1 MKTIKNI
8 AILGILILTGTI
20 AKAQDKI
27 LLRAKADTIHCK
39 ILEVGVNEI
48 KYKLWPVDESMP
60 VMVEKKDRIRRI
72 IFENGTIMRF
82 SEDEFTN
89 EANYADQ
96 RKMAV
101 KVDLYAFTRGVFS
114 SAFEYSIKPGMSVEA
129 GLGVIGI
136 SQPNSEIYSYDKAQG
151 AFVRLGVKFINTP
164 TYYMSGMRYSHIL
177 KGGYIRPEL
186 VLASNTNT
194 STYTDYVYNSTTQT
208 YSYVTET
215 QTLKVNGTAVFTNFG
230 KQWVF
235 NDVFCVD
242 FFIGLGIGKK
252 KVTYSNSGSNGN
264 MLYGGQSY
272 TFIDETGGYGFIAFT
287 EQDNRVAFSTQTGI
301 KIGMLIGAKGTAK
314 KK

>member
-1 MKTIKNI
+1 MKTIKNLALFGVLLLASNW
-8 AILGILILTGTI
+8 AI
-20 AKAQDKI
+20 AQDKI
-27 LLRAKADTIHCK
+27 LLRAKVDTIQCK

-48 KYKLWPVDESMP
+48 KYKLWPVDENMP
-60 VMVEKKDRIRRI
+60 IMVEKKDRIRRI
-72 IFENGTIMRF
+72 IFENGTVLRF

-114 SAFEYSIKPGMSVEA
+114 SAFEYSLRPGMSVEA
-129 GLGVIGI
+129 GLGIIGI
-136 SQPNSEIYSYDKAQG
+136 GQPNDEIYSYDKAQG
-151 AFVRLGVKFINTP
+151 AFVRLGIKFINTP

-186 VLASNTNT
+186 VLATNTNT
-194 STYTDYVYNSTTQT
+194 STYNRYVYNQATQT
-208 YSYVTET
+208 SSYVTET
-215 QTLKVNGTAVFTNFG
+215 STVNVNGTAMFTNFG

-235 NDVFCVD
+235 SDVFCVD

-252 KVTYSNSGSNGN
+252 KVTYSNGNGN
-264 MLYGGQSY
+264 SFFGTSY
-272 TFIDETGGYGFIAFT
+272 SFIDETGGYGFIAFT
-287 EQDNRVAFSTQTGI
+287 EQDNKVAFSTQAGI
-301 KIGMLIGAKGTAK
+301 KMGMLIGSKGTAK